1 MTSCCSKVCP
11 SKATTSSR
19 CCYSSQNL
27 CNAYYSNNC
36 GYIENGI
43 DKFSTCPDM
52 IGPIVGGVIGGISF
66 ILLIILIVYLVR
78 RQYLKGLS
86 IT

>member
-1 MTSCCSKVCP
+1 
-11 SKATTSSR
+11 
-19 CCYSSQNL
+19 
-27 CNAYYSNNC
+27 
-36 GYIENGI
+36 
-43 DKFSTCPDM
+43 M

-86 IT
+86 ITQLNNNKVGIFIPSNQSRAVVNDISTYDLQNRFDNQNK